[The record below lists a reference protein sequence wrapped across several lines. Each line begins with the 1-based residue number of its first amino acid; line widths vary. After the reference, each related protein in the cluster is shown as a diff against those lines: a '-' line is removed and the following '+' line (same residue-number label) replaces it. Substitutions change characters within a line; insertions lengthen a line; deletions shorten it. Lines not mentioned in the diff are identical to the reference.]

1 MSETIL
7 KKIARPLIVIAT
19 IIWGSTFFILKDT
32 LDDVS
37 VYFMLAFRFTIAA
50 VVLAL
55 VFWKRWKNFDKSYLL
70 AGGVMGTFLFLAYA
84 VQNFGLIRT
93 TPGKNAFFTAVY
105 CVIVPFL
112 YWVINKTRPDKYNV
126 IAAVLCLAGIGFVSW
141 DSGLAFSMGDALTL
155 ISGFLYACHIVTV
168 SHFSK
173 GKDIFLLTVLQFAG
187 VAIWAWICTAFTGGM
202 PSAGLPTRAW
212 IVLLYLA
219 IAATTLALLFQNVGQ
234 KYTDPSAAA
243 VLLALEAPFGVLF
256 SVLFADERPTVFM
269 ILGFFL
275 IFVSII
281 CSETKFSFF
290 SAKKCEMGVDKFET
304 DEYNA
309 NNNPT
314 RQTCEKEE

>member
-1 MSETIL
+1 MNEAIL
-7 KKIARPLIVIAT
+7 KKLARPLIVLAT

-55 VFWKRWKNFDKSYLL
+55 VFWKKWKYMDKSYLL
-70 AGGVMGTFLFLAYA
+70 AGGVMGTLLFLGYA
-84 VQNFGLIRT
+84 VQNFGLMGT

-112 YWVINKTRPDKYNV
+112 YWIIDRTRPDRFNI

-141 DSGLAFSMGDALTL
+141 DGGFALTTGDVLTL
-155 ISGFLYACHIVTV
+155 IGGFMYACHIVAV
-168 SHFSK
+168 AHFSK
-173 GKDIFLLTVLQFAG
+173 GRDIFLLTVLQFAV
-187 VAIWAWICTAFTGGM
+187 VAVWSWICARVTHGVPAG
-202 PSAGLPTRAW
+202 GLPGRAW
-212 IVLLYLA
+212 LVLLYLA

-234 KYTDPSAAA
+234 KYTNPSAAA

-256 SVLFADERPTVFM
+256 SVLFGDERPTASMVF
-269 ILGFFL
+269 GFVL

-281 CSETKFSFF
+281 CSETKFSFVPE
-290 SAKKCEMGVDKFET
+290 KKLKKRG
-304 DEYNA
+304 
-309 NNNPT
+309 
-314 RQTCEKEE
+314 